1 MVDDYDS
8 NNSMMTSSSDCDD
21 DMPSMMSST
30 TNNSSGGDAS
40 FSSSE
45 RIYGAPP
52 AAAAAAAMTSS
63 FHAPSASS
71 STAIVPTT
79 TNTHATN
86 NNTSSSPSSSLDSQ
100 IERLRRCEYLHESE
114 VKALCLRAREI
125 LVDESNV
132 QRVDAPVTVSVSR
145 RSRSKI
151 VCAWFYF
158 VIYMPLLF
166 SHYFLSLCLSIGYS
180 S

>member
-132 QRVDAPVTVSVSR
+132 QRVDAPVTVSVVVAVVAELCALGS
-145 RSRSKI
+145 I
-151 VCAWFYF
+151 LLHVCLYN
-158 VIYMPLLF
+158 
-166 SHYFLSLCLSIGYS
+166 SHTISCLFLSSIGFIS
-180 S
+180 